1 MLDLLKTRHLN
12 RGHALGRGE
21 EDMPDDLA
29 GMSVFW
35 ANGSRA
41 EMESTPFS
49 LTRDQS
55 ILYVAEEGLMSDGD
69 KYRLEDGKRK

>member
-1 MLDLLKTRHLN
+1 
-12 RGHALGRGE
+12 
-21 EDMPDDLA
+21 MPDDLA

-41 EMESTPFS
+41 ELESTPFS

-55 ILYVAEEGLMSDGD
+55 ILYVAEEGLLSDGD
-69 KYRLEDGKRK
+69 KYRLGDGPKWK